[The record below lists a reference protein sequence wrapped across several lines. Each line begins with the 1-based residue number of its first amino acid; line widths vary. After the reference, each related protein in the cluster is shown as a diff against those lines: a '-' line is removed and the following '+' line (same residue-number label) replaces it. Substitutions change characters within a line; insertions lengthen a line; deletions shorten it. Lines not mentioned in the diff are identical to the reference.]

1 VSRRGPTYVSLL
13 LLLCGC
19 TSHAASTRGATT
31 RGSTP
36 TSQLRI
42 ENVIS
47 TLPVVPC
54 NTTFGVEQTEP
65 WFPRR
70 LAVSVPSAQQRGLS
84 FYSNG
89 FITLLGPR
97 GWACSALVA
106 GDGGQAL
113 GVYPPGNPDP
123 TMELPR
129 PGSELVLAETDYTG
143 HGPGE
148 QLACGLFRSSEAH
161 ASMQN
166 AGMLSECAPPPDRE
180 ADSRLTNDI
189 VQFDDPPGVRGSSAG
204 SGGRLP
210 GRGVLIYP
218 QSPSTSPSGVN
229 VAKLS
234 CTLGSPMANLCPTL
248 IGDFVARSYP
258 RSAP

>member
-1 VSRRGPTYVSLL
+1 VSRRGLRYASLL
-13 LLLCGC
+13 LLVSGC
-19 TSHAASTRGATT
+19 ASHPASPRSATRTAQ
-31 RGSTP
+31 P
-36 TSQLRI
+36 RI
-42 ENVIS
+42 ENVIA

-70 LAVSVPSAQQRGLS
+70 LAVSIPSPQRRSLS

-129 PGSELVLAETDYTG
+129 AGSELVLAETDYTG

-148 QLACGLFRSSEAH
+148 QLVCGLFPNSEAH
-161 ASMQN
+161 ASMQQ
-166 AGMLSECAPPPDRE
+166 ARMLSECASPPAGE
-180 ADSRLTNDI
+180 TDSHLTSDI
-189 VQFDDPPGVRGSSAG
+189 VLFDDPPGVHGSSAG
-204 SGGRLP
+204 SGGALS
-210 GRGVLIYP
+210 GHGVLVYP
-218 QSPSTSPSGVN
+218 QSPSASPSGAN
-229 VAKLS
+229 VAKFS
-234 CTLGSPMANLCPTL
+234 CTLSRPAQNLCPTL

-258 RSAP
+258 RSSAP